1 MSPYNLSNSDVP
13 VVEIAMPAFNC
24 SPWLDDFMQ
33 SLLGQESTN
42 WRLIAR
48 DDHSDDN
55 TQALLRAW
63 QERVGPRMFILPDSG
78 RKNLGLI
85 GNYNAVLGATSAR
98 WVMCADPDDVWL
110 PGKIART
117 LRAMRQTENTFGAT
131 TPIAVCTDAKVVDC
145 DRHPVAPSYWHWSRV
160 DPALTQQVVRVAMES
175 VALGSTM
182 LVNRA
187 LLDLTLPIADGA
199 RYQDWWMVMVA
210 AAFGHVTTLD
220 TPTIQY
226 RRHGSNETAD
236 PYGASL
242 LQAIRHTLSSLGAPR
257 RRLNEVLTP
266 AAIQAG
272 AFLKRYRNRL
282 NSQDRSALRSLAS
295 LGSLGPLN
303 RRLAVLRYGLWFAS
317 PWKNLGMFALL

>member
-1 MSPYNLSNSDVP
+1 
-13 VVEIAMPAFNC
+13 MPAFNC
-24 SPWLDDFMQ
+24 APWLDDFMQ
-33 SLLGQESTN
+33 SLLAQEFPN

-48 DDHSDDN
+48 DDHSDDT
-55 TQALLRAW
+55 TQALLRTW
-63 QERVGPRMFILPDSG
+63 QKRVGPRMTILPDSG
-78 RKNLGLI
+78 LKNLGLI

-117 LRAMRQTENTFGAT
+117 LEAIGKSEDEFGAA
-131 TPIAVCTDAKVVDC
+131 TPIAVCTDAKVVDA
-145 DRHPVAPSYWHWSRV
+145 DRHPVAPSYWRWSHV

-187 LLDLTLPIADGA
+187 LLDLTLPIVEGA

-220 TPTIQY
+220 APTIQY
-226 RRHGSNETAD
+226 RRHGNNATAD
-236 PYGASL
+236 PYGDSLFHAVWRTLASP
-242 LQAIRHTLSSLGAPR
+242 GAPR
-257 RRLNEVLTP
+257 RRLNKILMPT
-266 AAIQAG
+266 ATQAG
-272 AFLKRYRNRL
+272 AFLKRYRDRL
-282 NSQDRSALRSLAS
+282 NSKDRSALRGLAS
-295 LGSLGPLN
+295 LATLGPLN
-303 RRLAVLRYGLWFAS
+303 RRWMVLRYGLWFAS